1 MKRVIFLSLV
11 TALLYQSCDRARYH
25 VFKSYITEYS
35 YSENIQLK
43 ITSKGNIVIYRDYR
57 NIEKNKIKTATYSF
71 SSNGEEK
78 KKYDE
83 LCKIH
88 NDISY
93 NQKRRYIVDP
103 LWGKCSAIDF
113 QEIDVVSNKDFDA
126 EHPAGTSLKD
136 IVRFVS
142 ISPKKFI
149 DSGYKE
155 TFNWRRNTPKIFK
168 KESMISSMF
177 HEETENY
184 FPINGLLKDIGKDE
198 MQMLPEDTHGI
209 LFFDKEPTAEKEHT
223 LKVTIDIGE
232 RKKLVRT
239 ITKVFK

>member
-1 MKRVIFLSLV
+1 MKRLILLSIAAV
-11 TALLYQSCDRARYH
+11 LLLLGCDRAKTVLFR
-25 VFKSYITEYS
+25 SYINIYD

-43 ITSKGNIVIYRDYR
+43 ITDAGNIAIYQKYSSEDV
-57 NIEKNKIKTATYSF
+57 NIKTASYSF
-71 SSNGEEK
+71 KSKGEEK

-88 NDISY
+88 NDMSY
-93 NQKRRYIVDP
+93 NQKRSYIVAP
-103 LWGKCSAIDF
+103 LWGRCSAIDF
-113 QEIDVVSNKDFDA
+113 REIDVISDKDFDS

-142 ISPKKFI
+142 VSPKKFI

-155 TFNWRRNTPKIFK
+155 TFNWEKNEPNFFAKD
-168 KESMISSMF
+168 SMIPTMF
-177 HEETENY
+177 QPESWNY
-184 FPINGLLKDIGKDE
+184 FPINGLLKDIGTDE
-198 MQMLPEDTHGI
+198 MQMLPENTHGI

-239 ITKVFK
+239 ITKLFK

>member
-1 MKRVIFLSLV
+1 MKRLILLSIAAV
-11 TALLYQSCDRARYH
+11 LLLLGCDRAKTVLFR
-25 VFKSYITEYS
+25 SYINMYD

-43 ITSKGNIVIYRDYR
+43 ITDAGNIAIYQKYTSKDD
-57 NIEKNKIKTATYSF
+57 NIKTAVYSF
-71 SSNGEEK
+71 KSKGEEK
-78 KKYDE
+78 KRYDE

-88 NDISY
+88 NDMSY
-93 NQKRRYIVDP
+93 NQKRSYIVVP
-103 LWGKCSAIDF
+103 IWGRCFAIDF
-113 QEIDVVSNKDFDA
+113 REIDVVSDKNFDS

-142 ISPKKFI
+142 VSPKKFI

-155 TFNWRRNTPKIFK
+155 TFNWERKEPKIFK
-168 KESMISSMF
+168 KEK
-177 HEETENY
+177 ETNKLFSYSELKNY
-184 FPINGLLKDIGKDE
+184 FPINGLLKDIGTDE
-198 MQMLPEDTHGI
+198 MQMLPVNTHGI

-223 LKVTIDIGE
+223 LTVTIDIGE

>member
-1 MKRVIFLSLV
+1 MKRLILLSLV

-25 VFKSYITEYS
+25 VFRSYITEYC
-35 YSENIQLK
+35 YSEDIDLDTTK
-43 ITSKGNIVIYRDYR
+43 AGNIIIHSNGVINR
-57 NIEKNKIKTATYSF
+57 YSWKDK
-71 SSNGEEK
+71 GEEK
-78 KKYDE
+78 KKYE
-83 LCKIH
+83 EFCRNH
-88 NDISY
+88 NDLTY
-93 NQKRRYIVDP
+93 NKKREYRHSP
-103 LWGKCSAIDF
+103 EWGVCSAVDF
-113 QEIDVVSNKDFDA
+113 IEIDIVSNNNFDS

-155 TFNWRRNTPKIFK
+155 TFNWRRNKPKIFK

-223 LKVTIDIGE
+223 LTVTIDIGE

-239 ITKVFK
+239 IKKVFK

>member
-1 MKRVIFLSLV
+1 MKRLILLSIV

-25 VFKSYITEYS
+25 VFKSYVTRYCKFEDIGIDTT
-35 YSENIQLK
+35 K
-43 ITSKGNIVIYRDYR
+43 AGNIIIRGKGRVKHYSWRDEGG
-57 NIEKNKIKTATYSF
+57 EKTTY
-71 SSNGEEK
+71 EA
-78 KKYDE
+78 
-83 LCKIH
+83 LCRKH
-88 NDISY
+88 NDLTY
-93 NQKRRYIVDP
+93 NKKREYRLSP
-103 LWGKCSAIDF
+103 EWGVCSAVDF
-113 QEIDVVSNKDFDA
+113 REIDIVSDKDFDA

-155 TFNWRRNTPKIFK
+155 TFNWRRNKPQIFRK
-168 KESMISSMF
+168 DSIIQIMF
-177 HEETENY
+177 LSETESY

-198 MQMLPEDTHGI
+198 MQMLPVNTHGI
-209 LFFDKEPTAEKEHT
+209 LSFDKEPTAEKEHLLT
-223 LKVTIDIGE
+223 VTIDIGE

>member
-1 MKRVIFLSLV
+1 MKRLILLSIV

-25 VFKSYITEYS
+25 VFKSYVTRYCKFEDIGIDTT
-35 YSENIQLK
+35 K
-43 ITSKGNIVIYRDYR
+43 AGNIIIRGKGRVKQYSWRDEGG
-57 NIEKNKIKTATYSF
+57 EKTTY
-71 SSNGEEK
+71 EA
-78 KKYDE
+78 
-83 LCKIH
+83 LCRKH
-88 NDISY
+88 NDLTY
-93 NQKRRYIVDP
+93 NKKREYRLSP
-103 LWGKCSAIDF
+103 EWGVCSAVDF
-113 QEIDVVSNKDFDA
+113 REIDIVSDKDFDA

-155 TFNWRRNTPKIFK
+155 TFNWRRNKPQIFRK
-168 KESMISSMF
+168 DSIIQIMF
-177 HEETENY
+177 LSETESY

-198 MQMLPEDTHGI
+198 MQMLPVNTHGI
-209 LFFDKEPTAEKEHT
+209 LFFDKQPTAEKEHLLT
-223 LKVTIDIGE
+223 VTIYIGE

>member
-1 MKRVIFLSLV
+1 MKRLILLSIS
-11 TALLYQSCDRARYH
+11 AMLLSTGCDVSKTRL
-25 VFKSYITEYS
+25 FKSYITEYS
-35 YSENIQLK
+35 YDKNIELK
-43 ITSKGNIVIYRDYR
+43 ITNKGNIAIYRKYTSEDDH
-57 NIEKNKIKTATYSF
+57 IKTASYSF
-71 SSNGEEK
+71 KSKGEEK
-78 KKYDE
+78 KRYDE

-88 NDISY
+88 NDLSY
-93 NQKRRYIVDP
+93 NKKRSYIVVP
-103 LWGKCSAIDF
+103 IWGICSAIDF
-113 QEIDVVSNKDFDA
+113 REIDVISDKDFDS

-155 TFNWRRNTPKIFK
+155 TFNWEKNEPNFFAKD
-168 KESMISSMF
+168 SMIPTMF
-177 HEETENY
+177 QPESWNY
-184 FPINGLLKDIGKDE
+184 FPINGLLKDIGTDE

-209 LFFDKEPTAEKEHT
+209 LFFDKEPTAEKEHLLT
-223 LKVTIDIGE
+223 VTIDIGE

>member
-1 MKRVIFLSLV
+1 MKRLILLSIAAV
-11 TALLYQSCDRARYH
+11 LLLLGCDRAKTVLFR
-25 VFKSYITEYS
+25 SYITIYYYS
-35 YSENIQLK
+35 KNIQLK
-43 ITSKGNIVIYRDYR
+43 ITDDGNIAIYKEYTSE
-57 NIEKNKIKTATYSF
+57 NVNIKTASYSF
-71 SSNGEEK
+71 KSKGEEK
-78 KKYDE
+78 KRYDE

-88 NDISY
+88 NDMSY
-93 NQKRRYIVDP
+93 NQKRSYIVAP
-103 LWGKCSAIDF
+103 LWGRCSAIDF
-113 QEIDVVSNKDFDA
+113 KEIDVISDKDFDS

-142 ISPKKFI
+142 VSPKKFI

-155 TFNWRRNTPKIFK
+155 TFNWEKNEPNFFAKD
-168 KESMISSMF
+168 SMIPTMF
-177 HEETENY
+177 QPESWNY
-184 FPINGLLKDIGKDE
+184 FPINGLLKDIGTDE

-239 ITKVFK
+239 IKKVFK